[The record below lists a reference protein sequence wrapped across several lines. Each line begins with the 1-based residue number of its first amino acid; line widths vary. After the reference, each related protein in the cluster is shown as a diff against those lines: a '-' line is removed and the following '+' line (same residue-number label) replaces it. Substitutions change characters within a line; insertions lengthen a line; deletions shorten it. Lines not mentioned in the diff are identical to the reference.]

1 MTKLTI
7 HEIAN
12 MAGVSIGTVSRVLNN
27 RAGVHESTRTSVL
40 EIVRRVGYVPDAGA
54 RKLAR
59 GERGLIGIAP
69 FSTHAASSPYFSIL
83 LDSIQEVLV
92 AQGYA
97 GRVLE
102 PEHTD
107 LDKVNGFIVPGIFI
121 DDSRLTLL
129 RERGVVTSVI
139 GRAEGEVWV
148 SVDNTGGMTRVMQ
161 HLVKLGHRRIVHL
174 TGSPIGQETFDR
186 LEAYHNALSDAALPE
201 LPELVLDG
209 KFTEL
214 GGYRAIRAA
223 LEQGLTFSAVAAASD
238 EMALGAILALQDAGL
253 RVPYD
258 VSVTGFDG
266 LPYFD
271 FLEPKLTT
279 VRQPIRE
286 LGRAAA
292 LRVMAQLEGQTPQKQ
307 IPERQTSDRQTSE
320 KQTSE
325 KQNLENLTL
334 PTKLMV
340 RGSSGPAPRSKG

>member
-27 RAGVHESTRTSVL
+27 RSGVHENTRSAVL
-40 EIVRRVGYVPDAGA
+40 EIVKRVGYVPDAGA

-92 AQGYA
+92 RHGYA
-97 GRVLE
+97 ARTLE
-102 PEHTD
+102 PDQAD
-107 LDKVNGFIVPGIFI
+107 LSGVSGFIVPGIFT

-129 RERGVVTSVI
+129 RARGVMTSVI
-139 GRAEGEVWV
+139 GRAEGETWV
-148 SVDNTGGMTRVMQ
+148 AVDNTGGMTHVMQ
-161 HLVKLGHRRIVHL
+161 HLLKLGHRRIVHL
-174 TGSPIGQETFDR
+174 TGTPIGQESFDR
-186 LEAYHNALSDAALPE
+186 LEAYHNTLNAAGLPD

-214 GGYRAIRAA
+214 GGYRALRAA
-223 LEQGLTFSAVAAASD
+223 LQGGFEFSAVAAASD
-238 EMALGAILALQDAGL
+238 EMALGAVLALQDAGL
-253 RVPYD
+253 KVPYD

-271 FLEPKLTT
+271 VLEPKLTT

-286 LGRAAA
+286 LGRAASERLLA
-292 LRVMAQLEGQTPQKQ
+292 LLEGQTLVH
-307 IPERQTSDRQTSE
+307 E
-320 KQTSE
+320 
-325 KQNLENLTL
+325 TL
-334 PTKLMV
+334 PTELMV
-340 RGSSGPAPRSKG
+340 RGSSGPISRSRK

>member
-7 HEIAN
+7 HEIAY

-27 RAGVHESTRTSVL
+27 RPGVHESTRTSVL
-40 EIVRRVGYVPDAGA
+40 EIVKRVEYVPDAGA

-69 FSTHAASSPYFSIL
+69 FNTHAAHSPYFSIL
-83 LDSIQEVLV
+83 LDSMQEVMV

-97 GRVLE
+97 ARVLE
-102 PEHTD
+102 PKKTD
-107 LDKVNGFIVPGIFI
+107 LSRVDGFIVPGIFI

-139 GRAEGEVWV
+139 GRAAGEVWV
-148 SVDNTGGMTRVMQ
+148 SVDNTGGMTRMMQ
-161 HLVKLGHRRIVHL
+161 HLMKLGHRRIVHL
-174 TGSPIGQETFDR
+174 TGTPTGQESFDR
-186 LEAYHNALSDAALPE
+186 LEAYHNALNAAE
-201 LPELVLDG
+201 LPEIPELILEG

-214 GGYRAIRAA
+214 GGYRAVRAA
-223 LEQGLTFSAVAAASD
+223 LEQGLAFSAIASASD

-253 RVPYD
+253 RVPYN

-286 LGRAAA
+286 LGQAAA
-292 LRVMAQLEGQTPQKQ
+292 VRITALLEGQT
-307 IPERQTSDRQTSE
+307 
-320 KQTSE
+320 
-325 KQNLENLTL
+325 LENLTL
-334 PTKLMV
+334 PTDLII
-340 RGSSGPAPRSKG
+340 RSSSGPAPRSSK